1 MTPSVALLFPGQ
13 GSQAAGMGL
22 DLCQNFPVARQT
34 FEEADAVLGFSL
46 SKLCFEGPAEEL
58 QLTANTQPAILACS
72 IAAYRVLAE
81 RGITYSY
88 VAGHSLGEYSA
99 LVAAGSLL
107 FADALRIVRHRGQY
121 MQEAVPVGTGAMAA
135 LLGISIEKIEDI
147 CRAAAQGEVV
157 SPANINTPEQI
168 VVAGHAAAV
177 KRVVE
182 QALAAG
188 AKRAIPLAVSAPF
201 HCALM
206 RPAQERLSPELAA
219 APFQDLTVPL
229 VTNVRAEM
237 IRTAAQARQGLI
249 DQIPSPVRW
258 EPSVRRLLGAGV
270 TKFVE
275 VGPGRVLTGMMRQID
290 RAAAAMNVEDSK
302 SLEKTLAVLQGVQS
316 SEAPKTA
323 EEKTS

>member
-1 MTPSVALLFPGQ
+1 MSTSTVALLFPGQ

-22 DLCQNFPVARQT
+22 DLCQNFPAARQT
-34 FEEADAVLGFSL
+34 FEEVDTALGFSL

-72 IAAYRVLAE
+72 MAAYRVLAE
-81 RGITYSY
+81 RGIGYAY

-99 LVAAGSLL
+99 LVAAGSLP

-121 MQEAVPVGTGAMAA
+121 MQEAVPVGAGAMAA
-135 LLGISIEKIEDI
+135 LLGISIEKIEEI

-177 KRVVE
+177 KRVMDA
-182 QALAAG
+182 ALAAG
-188 AKRAIPLAVSAPF
+188 AKRAVALPVSAPF
-201 HCALM
+201 HCSLM
-206 RPAQERLSPELAA
+206 RPAQERLTPELAA
-219 APFQDLTVPL
+219 IQFNDLSVPL
-229 VTNVRAEM
+229 VNNVRAEL
-237 IRTAAQARQGLI
+237 IRTGSEARQGLI

-258 EPSVRRLLGAGV
+258 EPSIRRLLAAGV
-270 TKFVE
+270 TQFVE

-290 RAAAAMNVEDSK
+290 RSAAATNVEDSK
-302 SLEKTLAVLQGVQS
+302 SLEKTLAALQGAAALGEKS
-316 SEAPKTA
+316 S
-323 EEKTS
+323 